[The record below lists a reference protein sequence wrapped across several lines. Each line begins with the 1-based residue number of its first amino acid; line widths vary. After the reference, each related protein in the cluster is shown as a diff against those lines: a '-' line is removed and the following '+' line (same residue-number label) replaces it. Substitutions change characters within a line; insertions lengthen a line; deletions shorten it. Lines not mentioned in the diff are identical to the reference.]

1 MKPKNK
7 NSAPNFLSFF
17 FSFFENFGLQEDP
30 GTWNYLQSKNVYAGL
45 FT

>member
-7 NSAPNFLSFF
+7 NSAPNFLIF
-17 FSFFENFGLQEDP
+17 FFENFSLQDDA

>member
-7 NSAPNFLSFF
+7 NSAPNFLIFF
-17 FSFFENFGLQEDP
+17 FFENFSLQEDP
-30 GTWNYLQSKNVYAGL
+30 GTWNYLQSKNEYAGL